1 MLVGQS
7 HPGTAQV
14 AANSMSEVAQ
24 SRVEIRPAD
33 GTRRISA
40 SWDGLSV
47 AIAQFVGSGP
57 FDYKF
62 CAPVHLLLACE
73 RAVRSAGETS
83 VGRSLKSS
91 RRDFSGTLTLVP
103 AGDEFC
109 GTFVPRVCPRSAG
122 VYLDPKT
129 LPADSDIDFAKLDL
143 TPRLFFENTALWATT
158 MKLSGLVENPGTAG
172 RLYAETL
179 ARVLLL
185 ELLRLEH
192 GSAAMPHAIRGGLAA
207 WQVRQA
213 RDFIED
219 RLAEDVSL
227 AELARL
233 TRLSPTHFCSA
244 FKRSVGL
251 PPHQY
256 QLHRRIER
264 AKALL
269 ADPDRSVS
277 AIALDCGFNLPASF
291 ATAFR
296 KITGMTPS
304 AFRRALQ

>member
-1 MLVGQS
+1 
-7 HPGTAQV
+7 
-14 AANSMSEVAQ
+14 MSEAAQ
-24 SRVEIRPAD
+24 FRVEIRPGD
-33 GTRRISA
+33 GAKRISA
-40 SWDGLSV
+40 SWDGVSA
-47 AIAQFVGSGP
+47 AITQFVGSGP

-73 RAVRSAGETS
+73 RAERSAGETS
-83 VGRSLKSS
+83 IGRSLKSS

-122 VYLDPKT
+122 FYLDPKT
-129 LPADSDIDFAKLDL
+129 LPADSDIDFARLDL
-143 TPRLFFENTALWATT
+143 TPRLFFQNAALCATT
-158 MKLSGLVENPGTAG
+158 RKLSGLVENPGTAD

-179 ARVLLL
+179 TRVLLL
-185 ELLRLEH
+185 ELLRLEQ

-244 FKRSVGL
+244 FKRSVGF
-251 PPHQY
+251 PPHRY
-256 QLHRRIER
+256 QLRRRIER

-277 AIALDCGFNLPASF
+277 AIALDCGFSLPSSF

-296 KITGMTPS
+296 KTTGMTPS

>member
-1 MLVGQS
+1 
-7 HPGTAQV
+7 
-14 AANSMSEVAQ
+14 MSEAAQ
-24 SRVEIRPAD
+24 FRVEIRPGD
-33 GTRRISA
+33 GAKRISA
-40 SWDGLSV
+40 SWDGVSA
-47 AIAQFVGSGP
+47 AITQFVGSGP

-73 RAVRSAGETS
+73 RAERSAGETS
-83 VGRSLKSS
+83 IGRSLKSS
-91 RRDFSGTLTLVP
+91 RRDFSGTLSLVP

-122 VYLDPKT
+122 FYLDPKT
-129 LPADSDIDFAKLDL
+129 LPADSDIDFATLDL
-143 TPRLFFENTALWATT
+143 RPRLFFENTALWATT
-158 MKLSGLVENPGTAG
+158 RKLSGLVENPGTAG

-179 ARVLLL
+179 TRVLLL
-185 ELLRLEH
+185 ELLRLER
-192 GSAAMPHAIRGGLAA
+192 GSAAMPPTPRGGLAA

-244 FKRSVGL
+244 FKRSVGF

-256 QLHRRIER
+256 QLRRRIER

-269 ADPDRSVS
+269 ADADLSVS
-277 AIALDCGFNLPASF
+277 AIALDCGFSLPGSF
-291 ATAFR
+291 ATVFR
-296 KITGMTPS
+296 KTTGMTPS